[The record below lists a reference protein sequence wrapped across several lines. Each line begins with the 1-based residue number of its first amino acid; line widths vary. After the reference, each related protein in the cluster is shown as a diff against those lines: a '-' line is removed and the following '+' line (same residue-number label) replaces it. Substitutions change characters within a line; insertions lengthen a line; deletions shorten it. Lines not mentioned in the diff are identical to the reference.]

1 LSVRLIVCLVVSALV
16 TVLAAVFLYLA
27 AVPLQFWQQL
37 LLLLMLFGLVFV
49 VSYYGGLL
57 ARRLGRQIRNWW
69 HRPNLRRQ
77 LTILWASIRRLYRPR
92 SKYDLPLFL
101 LLTDDLDREKPILGK
116 MGLKPIERIGSDSP
130 VQYWL
135 GEESAFITLDR
146 GSTFAYPQLAR
157 DLGRALRR
165 FRNRQPLNGIIVN
178 IDCELL
184 LDDSDAPAHDFASAT
199 REVLIRFSRAAGISA
214 PVYTFL
220 SGMSSLADFCQFF
233 STATE
238 EFCDAPLGALIK
250 ADRADQFDEGQFN
263 VAYAR
268 ILQIL
273 SDRRMS
279 SLASQLDA
287 DYRTSIAAAPL
298 QAVMLK
304 PALTRFFHQL
314 TRSGRNDPPVWLR
327 GLFLIDTVSGR
338 TPKDLLAGAVV
349 GAVGLRFTLPGLQ
362 VPSTRSLFVR
372 NLINQALYPDSQAI
386 GVRRGANLRAKLA
399 AVALATGCIAI
410 LGFMIWS
417 LRVEFL
423 FKNEQFQQ
431 AIVGVNTYREH
442 VKADPK
448 AMGEASHVVGELS
461 ALRAKTYA
469 IYQKKRPQTSFWIRN
484 DNGLANVTNIYSAEL
499 SRFML
504 PMLAKAETEEIHQYR
519 LNPSIRTLP
528 PAVRAAAI
536 YVHLARKSKAGYLN
550 DSDQIEWR
558 DKYEDFFLEAFSK
571 LDRVRKAKLA
581 ILLQDIDSFPLGEVK
596 AAINLQKIAVAE
608 LNKYSLAQVVYQ
620 LMRTERVSVEPVEL
634 ISVLGT
640 GFQDVFE
647 VTEGTELFSISDH
660 PTPSLTVPL
669 FFTHDGFSALDL
681 STDSKQLRNALEW
694 VKVLDPGL
702 HGSLG
707 FNGYDVLAAQ
717 VQQLY
722 IRDYIDVWNGILES
736 IHAKPVTSKSGLG
749 QSLAIAGS
757 ASSSPLAK
765 IVNLVNV
772 HTRLAVTLPVSA
784 GTTAKAPALLSKVEK
799 TEKVVSGTG
808 RAGIGVDLKQG
819 AAKDI
824 TDAFLAYHKLAEPA
838 TKKTQVAI
846 LLQSIHKL
854 NQWVQPFIGADGNAG
869 EIFSQWADVEAVKAN
884 PLAKMRLSADNF
896 PPAVKQWLVTI
907 SDDANAVL
915 MVAAKDW
922 LSGYWQATVYRRFHQ
937 RLAGKYPFDSDS
949 KVDAKLD
956 DVEQFFGKK
965 GVIDSFITNWITPFR
980 YGVQV
985 KGAPTSF
992 LWASNIELSPTV
1004 QSDIERAAQ
1013 IRQALF
1019 DPTGKKLEVAFDLQ
1033 VSKMSASLTAFSI
1046 EADTPLLLYRHG
1058 PVLWLPQ
1065 HWPVHGER
1073 LQLQTNRGVAVA
1085 GKRELNSP
1093 WSWFKLLLGARVTK
1107 QDRELTIQLAVD
1119 SERIGVQ
1126 VRLHDLENPFDSSL
1140 LPGYVPPEKL

>member
-1 LSVRLIVCLVVSALV
+1 MSVRLIVCLVISTLV
-16 TVLAAVFLYLA
+16 TVLAAVFFHLA
-27 AVPLQFWQQL
+27 AIPSQLWQQL

-49 VSYYGGLL
+49 VSYYGGSL
-57 ARRLGRQIRNWW
+57 ARRSGRQIRNWW

-77 LTILWASIRRLYRPR
+77 LMILWASIRRLYRPR
-92 SKYDLPLFL
+92 SKYELPLFL
-101 LLTDDLDREKPILGK
+101 LLTDDLGREKPILGK
-116 MGLKPIERIGSDSP
+116 MGLKPIEKIGSDSP

-146 GSTFAYPQLAR
+146 GSTFAYPHLAR

-165 FRNRQPLNGIIVN
+165 FRHRQPLNGIIVN

-184 LDDSDAPAHDFASAT
+184 LDDSEAPAHDFASAT
-199 REVLIRFSRAAGISA
+199 REALIRFSRAAGISA
-214 PVYTFL
+214 PVYTLL

-250 ADRADQFDEGQFN
+250 ADHAGQFDEDQFN
-263 VAYAR
+263 VAYAQ
-268 ILQIL
+268 ILQML
-273 SDRRMS
+273 SDRRVS

-304 PALTRFFHQL
+304 PALTRIFHQL
-314 TRSGRNDPPVWLR
+314 TRSARNDPPVWMR
-327 GLFLIDTVSGR
+327 GLFLINTVSGR
-338 TPKDLLAGAVV
+338 TPKDLLAGAVA

-372 NLINQALYPDSQAI
+372 NLINQALHPDSQVI

-399 AVALATGCIAI
+399 ALALAIGCVAI

-417 LRVEFL
+417 LRVEFI

-431 AIVGVNTYREH
+431 AIDGINTYREH
-442 VKADPK
+442 VKANPQ
-448 AMGEASHVVGELS
+448 AMFEATHGIDELS
-461 ALRAKTYA
+461 ALRAETYA
-469 IYQKKRPQTSFWIRN
+469 IYQKKRPQTSFWIPN
-484 DNGLANVTNIYSAEL
+484 DNSLANVTNMYSAEL
-499 SRFML
+499 SRFAL
-504 PMLAKAETEEIHQYR
+504 PMLAKAETDEIHQYR
-519 LNPSIRTLP
+519 LKPSRFTLA

-536 YVHLARKSKAGYLN
+536 YVHLAQKSKAGN
-550 DSDQIEWR
+550 IEWR
-558 DKYEDFFLEAFSK
+558 LAYQDFFLQAFSE
-571 LDRVRKAKLA
+571 LDQARRAKLA
-581 ILLQDIDSFPLGEVK
+581 TLLQDIDSFPLGEVK
-596 AAINLQKIAVAE
+596 AATKMQKIAVAE
-608 LNKYSLAQVVYQ
+608 LSKYSLAQVVYQ
-620 LMRTERVSVEPVEL
+620 LIRTERANMGPVEL

-647 VTEGTELFSISDH
+647 ITGGTELFSISDD
-660 PTPSLTVPL
+660 PMPSLTVPV

-681 STDSKQLRNALEW
+681 STDSKQLRTALEW
-694 VKVLDPGL
+694 VKALDPSL
-702 HGSLG
+702 HGSLA

-736 IHAKPVTSKSGLG
+736 IHTKPVTSKSGLG

-765 IVNLVNV
+765 IINLVNA
-772 HTRLAVTLPVSA
+772 HTRLAVTLPVSTGA
-784 GTTAKAPALLSKVEK
+784 TPKAPTLLSKVEK
-799 TEKVVSGTG
+799 AEKVVAGTG
-808 RAGIGVDLKQG
+808 RADIGVGLKQA

-824 TDAFLAYHKLAEPA
+824 TDAFSAYHKLAEPA

-846 LLQSIHKL
+846 LLQSIHML

-869 EIFSQWADVEAVKAN
+869 EIFSQWADVEAAKVN

-896 PPAVKQWLVTI
+896 PPVVKQWLVTI
-907 SDDANAVL
+907 SNDANVVL
-915 MVAAKDW
+915 MAAAKDW
-922 LSGYWQATVYRRFHQ
+922 LSSYWQATVYRRFQQ
-937 RLAGKYPFDSDS
+937 RLAGKYPFDPDS

-956 DVEQFFGKK
+956 DVVRFFGKK
-965 GVIDSFITNWITPFR
+965 GVIDSFVTNWIAPFR
-980 YGVQV
+980 YGAQV
-985 KGAPTSF
+985 KGVPTSF

-1004 QSDIERAAQ
+1004 QSDIERATQ

-1019 DPTGKKLEVAFDLQ
+1019 DPTGKKLEVGFDLQ

-1093 WSWFKLLLGARVTK
+1093 WSWFKLLSGARVTN
-1107 QDRELTIQLAVD
+1107 QDRELTTQLAVD

-1126 VRLHDLENPFDSSL
+1126 IRLHDLENPFDSSL